1 MLRNEL
7 FDTAAY
13 GKVFDEEDRLLAD
26 ASIRLA
32 SRLDPAPLEVSSE
45 LYQALLLLAKAVRHN
60 HAAIDLDMDMDED
73 EKGFGRLFKEL
84 WTERDN
90 EGLFQFVGD
99 DVDPKKLVSALS
111 DGDPRLVGR
120 EALEEER
127 LSSCGSPIVLS
138 TIEGSPRYAT
148 IRRYAQAE
156 CSIAG
161 RLLRAATAI
170 TTLGSDDLPLP
181 EPSEVIA
188 RADQERLKSDLEP
201 LTSEDKKFLE
211 RAVTRSVS
219 VLTGGPGTGKTTAI
233 ATLLHSLGLIARERG
248 RPFRVAICAPTAKVA
263 VRMREALE
271 KAFGEGGMAEFVDE
285 LLIDPNSGSVH
296 RLLEIRPD
304 ASVSTVELQCDLVI
318 VDEVSML
325 EMTLLDQLLRCAG
338 PSHVVL
344 VGDPDQLVSVEV
356 GAVLRDIVEAGE
368 INSPLASIVT
378 RLVVNHRSG
387 DAINELAE
395 AIHSGNPAEVEM
407 VINAHPEA
415 IVRAVTPTGHLESVI
430 EVAEQIRASAK
441 SGDVNEA
448 LDRLQSQV
456 VLCGNREGDWSVSWW
471 RAKVRGALAR
481 SASADDDRARFA
493 VGTPIMML
501 KNEHAASKKLED
513 RLCNGDVGVVCA
525 KNDGTEV
532 YFLPT
537 GARYRSLRVIDDAEP
552 AWSFTIHKSQGSE
565 YKKVIVSLPARRNR
579 ILTRELLYTAVTRAI
594 EKVVIIGSNDVFAQA
609 LAKKVNRVSSL
620 TARIV
625 ARSLASQK
633 I

>member
-13 GKVFDEEDRLLAD
+13 GEVFDEEDRLLVD

-32 SRLDPAPLEVSSE
+32 RRLDPAPLEVSSE

-60 HAAIDLDMDMDED
+60 HAAIDLDMDED
-73 EKGFGRLFKEL
+73 EKGFVRLFNEL

-90 EGLFQFVGD
+90 EGSFEFVGD

-111 DGDPRLVGR
+111 DADPRLVGR
-120 EALEEER
+120 EALEEEQ

-138 TIEGSPRYAT
+138 TIEGRPRYAT

-170 TTLGSDDLPLP
+170 TTLGCDDLPLP
-181 EPSEVIA
+181 EPSKVIA
-188 RADQERLKSDLEP
+188 RADSKLLDPQVKE
-201 LTSEDKKFLE
+201 FLAG
-211 RAVTRSVS
+211 AVTRSVS

-233 ATLLHSLGLIARERG
+233 ATLLHSLGLIAREHG
-248 RPFRVAICAPTAKVA
+248 RPFRVAICAPTAKAA
-263 VRMREALE
+263 VRMREAIDRAL
-271 KAFGEGGMAEFVDE
+271 GGKGMEEFKSE

-304 ASVSTVELQCDLVI
+304 ASVSTVELKCDLVI

-325 EMTLLDQLLRCAG
+325 EMTLLDQLLRCAEQ
-338 PSHVVL
+338 SHVVL

-368 INSPLASIVT
+368 TNSPLVSIVT
-378 RLVVNHRSG
+378 RLVENHRSG
-387 DAINELAE
+387 DAINELAQ
-395 AIHSGNPAEVEM
+395 AIHSGDLVEVEA
-407 VINAHPEA
+407 VIDAHPDA
-415 IVRAVTPTGHLESVI
+415 IVRSLNPTGHLESVI
-430 EVAEQIRASAK
+430 EAAKQIRDSAK

-481 SASADDDRARFA
+481 SASANDDRARFA

-501 KNEHAASKKLED
+501 KNEHAASKELAD

-525 KNDGTEV
+525 KIDGTEV
-532 YFLPT
+532 YFLPN
-537 GARYRSLRVIDDAEP
+537 GARYRSLRVIDNAEP

-565 YKKVIVSLPARRNR
+565 YKKVIVSLPARPNR

-633 I
+633 F